1 MDTLLNS
8 FHDFSPEFLVRFAL
22 NAIAVVILTR
32 FLCFPNSQN
41 RDLIFSHMM
50 LGIMI
55 FVLAFFMN
63 GIKLS
68 LGFAFGIFAVFGILR
83 FRADAVGIKDMAYM
97 FIIIA
102 SAMINAL
109 TKFPYL
115 ESVLLNALIIGV
127 TAAAQSRLFVRAT
140 YNKLIEYEK
149 IELIQPER
157 RSELFSDLE
166 TRTGLRITRIEI
178 GDLDFLKDIATIRV
192 FHLQPDVRLGLANN
206 VSNHNRSSS
215 LQNVN
220 SKSGTH

>member
-109 TKFPYL
+109 TKFHYL

-127 TAAAQSRLFVRAT
+127 TATAQSRLFVRPT

-192 FHLQPDVRLGLANN
+192 FHLQPDVRLGLPND

>member
-1 MDTLLNS
+1 MDITLNS
-8 FHDFSPEFLVRFAL
+8 FHDFSPDFLLRFAL
-22 NAIAVVILTR
+22 NAITVVILTR

-41 RDLIFSHMM
+41 RDLIFSHTM

-115 ESVLLNALIIGV
+115 EVMLLNALIVAV
-127 TAAAQSRLFVRAT
+127 TAAAQSRLMVRPT

-157 RSELFSDLE
+157 RTELFADLE
-166 TRTGLRITRIEI
+166 KRTGLNIVRVEI

-192 FHLQPDVRLGLANN
+192 FHLQPDIRLRGSNLALHARDSELRGAT
-206 VSNHNRSSS
+206 SN
-215 LQNVN
+215 
-220 SKSGTH
+220 SGRR

>member
-1 MDTLLNS
+1 METLLNS
-8 FHDFSPEFLVRFAL
+8 FHDFSPEFLLRFAI
-22 NAIAVVILTR
+22 NAVAVIILTR

-115 ESVLLNALIIGV
+115 EMLLLNTLIITV
-127 TAAAQSRLFVRAT
+127 TAAAQSRLLVRPT

-157 RSELFSDLE
+157 CNELFADLE
-166 TRTGLRITRIEI
+166 KRTGLKITRVEI

-192 FHLQPDVRLGLANN
+192 FHLQPDVRLSSNQKILSQTTSNISITSN
-206 VSNHNRSSS
+206 RVS
-215 LQNVN
+215 
-220 SKSGTH
+220 